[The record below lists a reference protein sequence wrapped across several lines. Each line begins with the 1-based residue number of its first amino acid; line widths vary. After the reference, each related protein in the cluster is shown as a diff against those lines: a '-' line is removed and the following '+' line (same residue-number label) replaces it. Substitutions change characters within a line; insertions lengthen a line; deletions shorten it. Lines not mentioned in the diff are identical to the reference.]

1 MMLEKFATSQ
11 REYLAQR
18 AKLMC
23 SQAPW

>member
-18 AKLMC
+18 VKLMC